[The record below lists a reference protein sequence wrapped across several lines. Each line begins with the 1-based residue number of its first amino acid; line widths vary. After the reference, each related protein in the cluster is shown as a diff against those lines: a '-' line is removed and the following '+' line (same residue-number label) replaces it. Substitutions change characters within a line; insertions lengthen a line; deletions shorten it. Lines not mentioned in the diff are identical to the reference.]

1 MYVWQLCTDVFDYLS
16 LGAIVDNEV
25 LCVHGGLSPN
35 ISTLDQIRMIDRKME
50 VPHDGAMCDLL
61 WSDPDDI
68 QGWGVSPR
76 GAG

>member
-50 VPHDGAMCDLL
+50 VPHDGT
-61 WSDPDDI
+61 
-68 QGWGVSPR
+68 
-76 GAG
+76 